1 MFEHVVTCTYMQKVL
16 KIGNSLGTTFP
27 KSFVDRNKIKP
38 GMQISVSDSN
48 SSITY
53 STKIPKATKY
63 ENVSDSE
70 FLEVV
75 KEVENKFGKALDE
88 LANLE

>member
-1 MFEHVVTCTYMQKVL
+1 MQKVL

-38 GMQISVSDSN
+38 GMQIDVSDSN
-48 SSITY
+48 GSITY

-63 ENVSDSE
+63 ESVDDAE
-70 FLEVV
+70 FLEII
-75 KEVENKFGKALDE
+75 KDVEKKYGKALDD